1 LGGVRISRHFV
12 PVEGRRVHYRRAG
25 KGPAVL
31 LVHQSPRSSAE
42 FVPLIERWA
51 EHFTVIVPDTPGFG
65 HSDPLPGEQPEIGDF
80 AAALLRFLDALGIER
95 TAAYGFHS
103 GGIILMS
110 AFRQSPERF
119 SAMAIGGYAIWTD
132 AERAHF
138 GDAYLPPFRPSA
150 YGEHLT
156 WLWNR
161 ILEQSWFFPWF
172 DVRPETRLSVAH
184 DDPARIDATVR
195 DMLDSGD
202 AYRAGYGAVLRASR
216 DIPPPDAQTPP
227 VLITAYDGDPLQP
240 HIDRLGRMPQGW
252 TAKKVCTPA
261 EQEAETLAFLQA
273 HPSPDA
279 PAPVEPEREGFVVVD
294 DMQLHWRGRG
304 DVLRVHA
311 PGRSLETLHLQTNA
325 GWAEP
330 VEALP
335 SSSAPK
341 QEERGFDK
349 LSQAGLGGVALDLPG
364 HGLSDAWSGEDWDIL
379 IDSARREL
387 DAERVI
393 RDPAPS
399 GDPDGLFPDLSP
411 DRFGAYLMRAWQIVR
426 ARHFFTPWYEAN
438 PAHAIPFDPAALA
451 PERLAVEHRELLR
464 ATAARDY
471 AKALQGGD

>member
-1 LGGVRISRHFV
+1 LSGQIGGVRISRHFV
-12 PVEGRRVHYRRAG
+12 SVGNRHVHYRRAG

-51 EHFTVIVPDTPGFG
+51 EHFTVIAPDTPGFG

-80 AAALLRFLDALGIER
+80 AVALLNLLDALGIR
-95 TAAYGFHS
+95 RIAAYGFHS

-110 AFRQSPERF
+110 AFRQAPERF

-138 GDAYLPPFRPSA
+138 GEAYLPPFKPSP

-172 DVRPETRLSVAH
+172 DVRPEMRLSVAH
-184 DDPARIDATVR
+184 DDPARVNATVR

-216 DIPPPDAQTPP
+216 DIPPPDAKTPP
-227 VLITAYDGDPLQP
+227 VLITAYDGDPLQL
-240 HIDRLGRMPQGW
+240 HIDRLGPMPDEW
-252 TAKKVCTPA
+252 KAKKVRTPA
-261 EQEAETLAFLQA
+261 EQEAETLTFLQA
-273 HPSPDA
+273 HPAPEPPSPHD
-279 PAPVEPEREGFVVVD
+279 ERDRGFVTIEGK
-294 DMQLHWRGRG
+294 QLHWRGLPDRT
-304 DVLRVHA
+304 LHVHA
-311 PGRSLETLHLQTNA
+311 PGRSSEKL
-325 GWAEP
+325 
-330 VEALP
+330 V
-335 SSSAPK
+335 
-341 QEERGFDK
+341 GF
-349 LSQAGLGGVALDLPG
+349 AIDLPG
-364 HGLSDAWSGEDWDIL
+364 HGLSDAWSGENWSAL
-379 IDSARREL
+379 IEAVSRTL
-387 DAERVI
+387 DADEI
-393 RDPAPS
+393 AYDPAPV
-399 GDPDGLFPDLSP
+399 GDPDRLFPNLSP
-411 DRFGAYLMRAWQIVR
+411 DRFGAYLTRTWQIVR

-438 PAHAIPFDPAALA
+438 SAHAISFDPAAIA